1 MASKK
6 IRAIKIDLMQNAEGE
21 SVTSV
26 SVASPDALVVISELA
41 MPTNDQIV
49 ALAII
54 IEDEDE

>member
-21 SVTSV
+21 YVTSV